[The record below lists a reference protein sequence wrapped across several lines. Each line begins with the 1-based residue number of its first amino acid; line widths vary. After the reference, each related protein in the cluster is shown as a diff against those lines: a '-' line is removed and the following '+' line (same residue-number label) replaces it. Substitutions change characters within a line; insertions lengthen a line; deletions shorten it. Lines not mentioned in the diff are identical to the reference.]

1 MSPTRRSDLHQSN
14 LILGGV
20 RSGKSRQAI
29 LLATASALR
38 GARTGFLATARAAD
52 GDMARRIAR
61 HQGDRPKSWRTVEE
75 PYQITEA
82 CRSLTDRVDLIVL
95 DCLTL
100 WVSNLLLRGDAAEE
114 VLAAADALAGLV
126 GERRASLII
135 VSNEVGS
142 GVHPPT
148 EIGVRF
154 QDTLGSVNQRL
165 AAAADRVTLMVAG
178 LPLLVKDRAP
188 RTPSDAR
195 PPESP

>member
-1 MSPTRRSDLHQSN
+1 VSTSRQPELHRSD

-20 RSGKSRQAI
+20 RSGKSHHAI
-29 LLATASALR
+29 LLATASPSGR
-38 GARTGFLATARAAD
+38 RTGFLATARAD
-52 GDMARRIAR
+52 DRDMARRIAR
-61 HQGDRPKSWRTVEE
+61 HQADRPTGWCTVEE
-75 PYQITEA
+75 PYEIGEA
-82 CRSLTDRVDLIVL
+82 CRRLTDRVDLIVL

-100 WVSNLLLRGDAAEE
+100 WVSNLLLRGDLPDD
-114 VLAAADALAGLV
+114 VLAATDALAKLV
-126 GERRASLII
+126 GERRASIII

-154 QDTLGSVNQRL
+154 QDTLGGVNQRL

-178 LPLLVKDRAP
+178 VPMLIKDSTP
-188 RTPSDAR
+188 RIPADAR

>member
-1 MSPTRRSDLHQSN
+1 VSPTRQFDLHQAD

-29 LLATASALR
+29 LLATASAPE
-38 GARTGFLATARAAD
+38 ARTGFLATARAAD
-52 GDMARRIAR
+52 RDMARRIAR
-61 HQGDRPKSWRTVEE
+61 HQADRPKSWCIVEE
-75 PYQITEA
+75 PYQVTEA
-82 CRSLTDRVDLIVL
+82 CRRLTDRVDLVVL

-114 VLAAADALAGLV
+114 VLAAADVLAGLV
-126 GERRASLII
+126 SERRASLII

-154 QDTLGSVNQRL
+154 QDTLGGVNQRL

-178 LPLLVKDRAP
+178 IPLVVKDSAP
-188 RTPSDAR
+188 RTSSDAR
-195 PPESP
+195 LPESP

>member
-1 MSPTRRSDLHQSN
+1 VSAFRQPALHQSD

-20 RSGKSRQAI
+20 RSGKSRHAV
-29 LLATASALR
+29 LLATTSPWS
-38 GARTGFLATARAAD
+38 GRTGFLATARGDD

-61 HQGDRPKSWRTVEE
+61 HQADRPRGWCTVEE
-75 PYQITEA
+75 PYEIAQA
-82 CRSLTDRVDLIVL
+82 CRKLTDRVDLIVL

-100 WVSNLLLRGDAAEE
+100 WVSNLLLRGDLPED
-114 VLAAADALAGLV
+114 VLTAADALAKLV
-126 GERRASLII
+126 DERRASII
-135 VSNEVGS
+135 VVSNEVGC

-154 QDTLGSVNQRL
+154 QDTLGGVNQRL

-178 LPLLVKDRAP
+178 VPMLIKDSTPRILP
-188 RTPSDAR
+188 DAR

>member
-1 MSPTRRSDLHQSN
+1 MSRQPVLHQSD

-29 LLATASALR
+29 LLATASPSGRRA
-38 GARTGFLATARAAD
+38 GFLATARAD
-52 GDMARRIAR
+52 DRDMARRIAR
-61 HQGDRPKSWRTVEE
+61 HQADRPTGWCTVEE
-75 PYQITEA
+75 PYEIAEA
-82 CRSLTDRVDLIVL
+82 CRRLTDRVDLIVL

-100 WVSNLLLRGDAAEE
+100 WVSNLLLRGDLPDD
-114 VLAAADALAGLV
+114 VLAATDALAKLV
-126 GERRASLII
+126 SERRVSIII

-154 QDTLGSVNQRL
+154 QDTLGGVNQRV

-178 LPLLVKDRAP
+178 VPMLIKDSAPRIPADARAP
-188 RTPSDAR
+188 EAP
-195 PPESP
+195 

>member
-1 MSPTRRSDLHQSN
+1 MSRQPVLHQSD

-29 LLATASALR
+29 LLATASPSGQRA
-38 GARTGFLATARAAD
+38 GFLATARAD
-52 GDMARRIAR
+52 DRDMARRIAR
-61 HQGDRPKSWRTVEE
+61 HQADRPTGWCTVEE
-75 PYQITEA
+75 PYEIAEA
-82 CRSLTDRVDLIVL
+82 CRRLTDRVDLIVL

-100 WVSNLLLRGDAAEE
+100 WVSNLLLRGDLPDD
-114 VLAAADALAGLV
+114 VLAATDALAKLV
-126 GERRASLII
+126 SERRVSIII

-154 QDTLGSVNQRL
+154 QDTLGGVNQRV

-178 LPLLVKDRAP
+178 VPMLIKDSAPRIPADARAP
-188 RTPSDAR
+188 EAP
-195 PPESP
+195 

>member
-1 MSPTRRSDLHQSN
+1 MSHQLVLHQSD

-29 LLATASALR
+29 LLATASPSGQRA
-38 GARTGFLATARAAD
+38 GFLATARAD
-52 GDMARRIAR
+52 DRDMARRIAR
-61 HQGDRPKSWRTVEE
+61 HQADRPTGWCTVEE
-75 PYQITEA
+75 PYEIAEA
-82 CRSLTDRVDLIVL
+82 CRRLTDRVDLIVL

-100 WVSNLLLRGDAAEE
+100 WVSNLLLRGDLPDD
-114 VLAAADALAGLV
+114 VLAATDALAKLV
-126 GERRASLII
+126 SERRVSIII

-154 QDTLGSVNQRL
+154 QDTLGGVNQRV

-178 LPLLVKDRAP
+178 VPMLIKDSAPRIPADARAP
-188 RTPSDAR
+188 EAP
-195 PPESP
+195 